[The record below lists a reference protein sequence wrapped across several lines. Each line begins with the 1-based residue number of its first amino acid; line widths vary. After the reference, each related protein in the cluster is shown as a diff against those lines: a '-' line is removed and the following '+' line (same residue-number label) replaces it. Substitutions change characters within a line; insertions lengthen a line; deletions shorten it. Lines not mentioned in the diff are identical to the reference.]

1 MNRSLGHDGDDM
13 QQEILNAQRSVR
25 QASKR
30 ARQLAKM
37 ARKKAAK
44 NAAKNAGKAAVKAA
58 TAPIKTF
65 LAPFLPIILFVC
77 IMLLIA
83 YNTPAIIANYLGD
96 NFVDAENQQEYQEA
110 IQEWSEN
117 ARAMNSITWDAN
129 AQLIDDNGNYNPN
142 FSVST
147 WANNMG
153 EYFKL
158 VGKQFQN
165 GGKIVK
171 SLMVDVGQRIGVS
184 AKNWY
189 YDTVDGEVV
198 VKTLDEE
205 DVVTEEEL
213 KALIEVGEK
222 EGTLEAGEKQ
232 MLYKIFRFSDLTV
245 HNIMKHRSLIKAV
258 PLEANKL
265 EIVDMFVQTGVNMIP
280 VYKESK
286 ETIVGVI
293 HYKSVLMCASNK
305 VGKSYAETVMKGV
318 LFVPETLTALELL
331 SKFRKERTEFAVALN
346 EQGETAGIVTMDDIM
361 RVVFG
366 RMTDEDIGRIP
377 AEARIKFVSANEFVV
392 PGDITLDELN
402 SIFKINLESEEY
414 STLGGWIL
422 ERFGSLPSTGEITV
436 WNGILFVVE
445 DQAARRVQSVR
456 IKFRENR

>member
-1 MNRSLGHDGDDM
+1 MSYVKIGIIVIALIFIINCVAFFSGSETAFLSISKIKMKRLVQEKRRNAKIASSLKENID
-13 QQEILNAQRSVR
+13 E
-25 QASKR
+25 
-30 ARQLAKM
+30 
-37 ARKKAAK
+37 
-44 NAAKNAGKAAVKAA
+44 
-58 TAPIKTF
+58 
-65 LAPFLPIILFVC
+65 
-77 IMLLIA
+77 LLTIVLIG
-83 YNTPAIIANYLGD
+83 T
-96 NFVDAENQQEYQEA
+96 NF
-110 IQEWSEN
+110 
-117 ARAMNSITWDAN
+117 MNSLASALATTLAIEIVGDSGVGIATLVITFFATTFGQIVPKTV
-129 AQLIDDNGNYNPN
+129 AGFYPDDVACKNSVVLLVLEKIFFPIVWV
-142 FSVST
+142 FSKISKGAST
-147 WANNMG
+147 LATKF
-153 EYFKL
+153 FK
-158 VGKQFQN
+158 N
-165 GGKIVK
+165 D
-171 SLMVDVGQRIGVS
+171 S
-184 AKNWY
+184 
-189 YDTVDGEVV
+189 
-198 VKTLDEE
+198 TL
-205 DVVTEEEL
+205 VTEEEL

-293 HYKSVLMCASNK
+293 HYKSVLMCATNK
-305 VGKSYAETVMKGV
+305 AGKSYAETVMKGV

>member
-1 MNRSLGHDGDDM
+1 MSYVKIGIIVIALIFIINCVAFFSGSETAFLSISKIKMKRLVQEKRRNAKIASSLKENID
-13 QQEILNAQRSVR
+13 E
-25 QASKR
+25 
-30 ARQLAKM
+30 
-37 ARKKAAK
+37 
-44 NAAKNAGKAAVKAA
+44 
-58 TAPIKTF
+58 
-65 LAPFLPIILFVC
+65 
-77 IMLLIA
+77 LLTIVLIG
-83 YNTPAIIANYLGD
+83 T
-96 NFVDAENQQEYQEA
+96 NF
-110 IQEWSEN
+110 
-117 ARAMNSITWDAN
+117 MNSLASALATTLAIEIVGDSGVGIATLVITFFATTFGQIVPKTV
-129 AQLIDDNGNYNPN
+129 AGFYPDDVACKNSVVLLVLEKIFFPIVWI
-142 FSVST
+142 FSKISKGASALATKFFKNDST
-147 WANNMG
+147 
-153 EYFKL
+153 L
-158 VGKQFQN
+158 
-165 GGKIVK
+165 
-171 SLMVDVGQRIGVS
+171 
-184 AKNWY
+184 
-189 YDTVDGEVV
+189 
-198 VKTLDEE
+198 
-205 DVVTEEEL
+205 VTEEEL

-293 HYKSVLMCASNK
+293 HYKSVLMCATNK

>member
-1 MNRSLGHDGDDM
+1 MSYVKIGIIVIALIFIINCVAFFSGSETAFLSISKIKMKRLVQEKRRNAKIASSLKENID
-13 QQEILNAQRSVR
+13 E
-25 QASKR
+25 
-30 ARQLAKM
+30 
-37 ARKKAAK
+37 
-44 NAAKNAGKAAVKAA
+44 
-58 TAPIKTF
+58 
-65 LAPFLPIILFVC
+65 
-77 IMLLIA
+77 LLTIVLIG
-83 YNTPAIIANYLGD
+83 T
-96 NFVDAENQQEYQEA
+96 NF
-110 IQEWSEN
+110 
-117 ARAMNSITWDAN
+117 MNSLASALATTLAIEIVGDSGVGIATLVITFFATTFGQIVPKTV
-129 AQLIDDNGNYNPN
+129 AGFYPDDVACKNSVVLLVLEKIFFPIVWI
-142 FSVST
+142 FSKISKGASALAT
-147 WANNMG
+147 KF
-153 EYFKL
+153 FK
-158 VGKQFQN
+158 N
-165 GGKIVK
+165 
-171 SLMVDVGQRIGVS
+171 DS
-184 AKNWY
+184 A
-189 YDTVDGEVV
+189 
-198 VKTLDEE
+198 L
-205 DVVTEEEL
+205 VTEEEL

-293 HYKSVLMCASNK
+293 HYKSVLMCATNK
-305 VGKSYAETVMKGV
+305 VGKTYAETVMKGV

-377 AEARIKFVSANEFVV
+377 AEARIKFVSANEFVI

-436 WNGILFVVE
+436 WKGILFVVE

>member
-1 MNRSLGHDGDDM
+1 MSYVKIGIIVIALIFIINCVAFFSGSETAFLSISKIKMKRLVQEKRRNAKIASSLKENID
-13 QQEILNAQRSVR
+13 E
-25 QASKR
+25 
-30 ARQLAKM
+30 
-37 ARKKAAK
+37 
-44 NAAKNAGKAAVKAA
+44 
-58 TAPIKTF
+58 
-65 LAPFLPIILFVC
+65 
-77 IMLLIA
+77 LLTIVLIG
-83 YNTPAIIANYLGD
+83 T
-96 NFVDAENQQEYQEA
+96 NF
-110 IQEWSEN
+110 
-117 ARAMNSITWDAN
+117 MNSLASALATTLAIEIVGDSGVGIATLVITFFATTFGQIVPKTV
-129 AQLIDDNGNYNPN
+129 AGFYPDDVACKNSVILLVLEKIFFPIVWL
-142 FSVST
+142 FSKISKGASALAT
-147 WANNMG
+147 KF
-153 EYFKL
+153 FK
-158 VGKQFQN
+158 N
-165 GGKIVK
+165 
-171 SLMVDVGQRIGVS
+171 DS
-184 AKNWY
+184 A
-189 YDTVDGEVV
+189 
-198 VKTLDEE
+198 L
-205 DVVTEEEL
+205 VTEEEL

-293 HYKSVLMCASNK
+293 HYKSVLMCATNK
-305 VGKSYAETVMKGV
+305 AGKSYAETVMKGV

>member
-1 MNRSLGHDGDDM
+1 MSYVKIGIIVIALIFIINCVAFFSGSETAFLSISKIKMKRLVQEKRRNAKIASSLKENID
-13 QQEILNAQRSVR
+13 E
-25 QASKR
+25 
-30 ARQLAKM
+30 
-37 ARKKAAK
+37 
-44 NAAKNAGKAAVKAA
+44 
-58 TAPIKTF
+58 
-65 LAPFLPIILFVC
+65 
-77 IMLLIA
+77 LLTIVLIG
-83 YNTPAIIANYLGD
+83 T
-96 NFVDAENQQEYQEA
+96 NF
-110 IQEWSEN
+110 
-117 ARAMNSITWDAN
+117 MNSLASALATTLAIEIVGDSGVGIATLVITFFATTFGQIVPKTV
-129 AQLIDDNGNYNPN
+129 AGFYPDDVACKNSVVLLVLEKIFFPIVWF
-142 FSVST
+142 FSKISKGASALAT
-147 WANNMG
+147 KF
-153 EYFKL
+153 FK
-158 VGKQFQN
+158 N
-165 GGKIVK
+165 
-171 SLMVDVGQRIGVS
+171 DS
-184 AKNWY
+184 A
-189 YDTVDGEVV
+189 
-198 VKTLDEE
+198 L
-205 DVVTEEEL
+205 VTEEEL

-293 HYKSVLMCASNK
+293 HYKSVLMCATNK
-305 VGKSYAETVMKGV
+305 VGKSYAETIMKGV

>member
-1 MNRSLGHDGDDM
+1 MSYVKIGIIVIALIFIINCVAFFSGSETAFLSISKIKMKRLVQEKRRNAKIASSLKENID
-13 QQEILNAQRSVR
+13 E
-25 QASKR
+25 
-30 ARQLAKM
+30 
-37 ARKKAAK
+37 
-44 NAAKNAGKAAVKAA
+44 
-58 TAPIKTF
+58 
-65 LAPFLPIILFVC
+65 
-77 IMLLIA
+77 LLTIVLIG
-83 YNTPAIIANYLGD
+83 T
-96 NFVDAENQQEYQEA
+96 NF
-110 IQEWSEN
+110 
-117 ARAMNSITWDAN
+117 MNSLASALATTLAIEIVGDSGVGIATLVITFFATTFGQIVPKTV
-129 AQLIDDNGNYNPN
+129 AGFYPDDVACKNSVVLLVLEKIFFPIVWL
-142 FSVST
+142 FSKISKGASALATKFFKNDST
-147 WANNMG
+147 
-153 EYFKL
+153 L
-158 VGKQFQN
+158 
-165 GGKIVK
+165 
-171 SLMVDVGQRIGVS
+171 
-184 AKNWY
+184 
-189 YDTVDGEVV
+189 
-198 VKTLDEE
+198 
-205 DVVTEEEL
+205 VTEEEL

-293 HYKSVLMCASNK
+293 HYKSVLMCATNK
-305 VGKSYAETVMKGV
+305 AGKSYAETVMKGV

-402 SIFKINLESEEY
+402 NIFKINLESEEY

>member
-1 MNRSLGHDGDDM
+1 MSYVKIGIIVVALIFIINCVAFFSGSETAFLSISKIKMKRLVQEKRRNAKIASSLKENID
-13 QQEILNAQRSVR
+13 E
-25 QASKR
+25 
-30 ARQLAKM
+30 
-37 ARKKAAK
+37 
-44 NAAKNAGKAAVKAA
+44 
-58 TAPIKTF
+58 
-65 LAPFLPIILFVC
+65 
-77 IMLLIA
+77 LLTIVLIG
-83 YNTPAIIANYLGD
+83 T
-96 NFVDAENQQEYQEA
+96 NF
-110 IQEWSEN
+110 
-117 ARAMNSITWDAN
+117 MNSLASALATTLAIEIVGDSGVGIATLVITFFATTFGQIVPKTV
-129 AQLIDDNGNYNPN
+129 AGFYPDDIACKNSVVLLVLEKIFFPIVWI
-142 FSVST
+142 FSKISKGASALATKFFKNDST
-147 WANNMG
+147 
-153 EYFKL
+153 L
-158 VGKQFQN
+158 
-165 GGKIVK
+165 
-171 SLMVDVGQRIGVS
+171 
-184 AKNWY
+184 
-189 YDTVDGEVV
+189 
-198 VKTLDEE
+198 
-205 DVVTEEEL
+205 VTEEEL

>member
-1 MNRSLGHDGDDM
+1 MSYVKIGIIVIALIFIINCVAFFSGSETAFLSISKIKMKRLVQEKRRNAKIASSLKENID
-13 QQEILNAQRSVR
+13 E
-25 QASKR
+25 
-30 ARQLAKM
+30 
-37 ARKKAAK
+37 
-44 NAAKNAGKAAVKAA
+44 
-58 TAPIKTF
+58 
-65 LAPFLPIILFVC
+65 
-77 IMLLIA
+77 LLTIVLIG
-83 YNTPAIIANYLGD
+83 T
-96 NFVDAENQQEYQEA
+96 NF
-110 IQEWSEN
+110 
-117 ARAMNSITWDAN
+117 MNSLASALATTLAIEIVGDSGVGIATLVITFFATTFGQIVPKTV
-129 AQLIDDNGNYNPN
+129 AGFYPDDVACKNSVVLLVLEKIFFPIVWI
-142 FSVST
+142 FSKISKGASALAT
-147 WANNMG
+147 KF
-153 EYFKL
+153 FK
-158 VGKQFQN
+158 N
-165 GGKIVK
+165 
-171 SLMVDVGQRIGVS
+171 DS
-184 AKNWY
+184 A
-189 YDTVDGEVV
+189 
-198 VKTLDEE
+198 L
-205 DVVTEEEL
+205 VTEEEL

-293 HYKSVLMCASNK
+293 HYKSVLMCATNK
-305 VGKSYAETVMKGV
+305 VGKTYAETVMKGV

-377 AEARIKFVSANEFVV
+377 AEARIKFVSANEFVI

-436 WNGILFVVE
+436 WKGILFVVE

-456 IKFRENR
+456 IKFRESR

>member
-1 MNRSLGHDGDDM
+1 MSYVKIGIIVIALIFIINCVAFFSGSETAFLSISKIKMKRLVQEKRRNAKIASSLKENID
-13 QQEILNAQRSVR
+13 E
-25 QASKR
+25 
-30 ARQLAKM
+30 
-37 ARKKAAK
+37 
-44 NAAKNAGKAAVKAA
+44 
-58 TAPIKTF
+58 
-65 LAPFLPIILFVC
+65 
-77 IMLLIA
+77 LLTIVLIG
-83 YNTPAIIANYLGD
+83 T
-96 NFVDAENQQEYQEA
+96 NF
-110 IQEWSEN
+110 
-117 ARAMNSITWDAN
+117 MNSLASALATTLAIEIVGDSGVGIATLVITFFATTFGQIVPKTV
-129 AQLIDDNGNYNPN
+129 AGFYPDDVACKNSVILLVLEKIFFPIVWL
-142 FSVST
+142 FSKISKGASALAT
-147 WANNMG
+147 KF
-153 EYFKL
+153 FK
-158 VGKQFQN
+158 N
-165 GGKIVK
+165 
-171 SLMVDVGQRIGVS
+171 DS
-184 AKNWY
+184 A
-189 YDTVDGEVV
+189 
-198 VKTLDEE
+198 L
-205 DVVTEEEL
+205 VTEEEL

-293 HYKSVLMCASNK
+293 HYKSVLMCATNK

-318 LFVPETLTALELL
+318 LFVPETFTALELL

-456 IKFRENR
+456 IKFRESR